1 VDNLTL
7 LVGLYSNAAMATR
20 EVVTEADLLRAP
32 RDGRKRE
39 LVDGRIAVSPAGYRH
54 GRIAARLVR
63 RLEQHADE
71 GRLGDVLD
79 SSTGFRLPGGNVRSP
94 DVAFVARGRV
104 NGPEPRGFFDGA
116 PDLAVEILSPDDDPR
131 ALMDKVGEYLR
142 AGTRLVWVIDP
153 ERRIAAVYRS
163 TADVCRLT
171 ESDPL
176 TGDEL
181 LPGFACRLSDV
192 LGPT

>member
-1 VDNLTL
+1 
-7 LVGLYSNAAMATR
+7 MATR

-39 LVDGRIAVSPAGYRH
+39 LVDGRLVVSPAGYRH
-54 GRIAARLVR
+54 GRVAVRLVR

-94 DVAFVARGRV
+94 DVAFVAHGRV
-104 NGPEPRGFFDGA
+104 TGPEPRGFFDGP

-163 TADVCRLT
+163 MADVCRLG
-171 ESDPL
+171 ESDAL